1 MRRTTPEYRSE
12 TPTGMADIVKP
23 KPGLVLSSTHVV
35 RALDIYG
42 KRYRCDS
49 CNAKMFVRYA
59 SGLCPRC
66 YNGHT
71 SKDETVSQVLYDF
84 ERGGTDDIAE

>member
-1 MRRTTPEYRSE
+1 
-12 TPTGMADIVKP
+12 
-23 KPGLVLSSTHVV
+23 
-35 RALDIYG
+35 
-42 KRYRCDS
+42 
-49 CNAKMFVRYA
+49 MFVRYA

-66 YNGHT
+66 YNGHK